1 MLKVLRNKKTA
12 RKIWL
17 GLAIIIIPAFT
28 LWGFSGAF
36 RSKEENPTLG
46 KLFGRN
52 ISTLEFKDAVDAV
65 RIQALMRFGD
75 KYQEMQQYL
84 NFETE
89 ALNRLILLH
98 EAKIRRI
105 KVSDKEVIDQIESY
119 PFFRTNGQFDAKNY
133 EQTLQYGFRI
143 QPRAFEEQ
151 VRQNMI
157 ISKLYKQITDEV
169 NLTEDQIK
177 EEYRKANKKISIYY
191 IVGIPAEFSKEI
203 PVTENDLADYYKNNP
218 AQFKEPLSLNMEYV
232 ALDDQQKAKNAIVL
246 IKKNEGL
253 EKIAKEYAV
262 PIKETGFFAQ
272 TDPIPGIGW
281 SPAISE
287 MVAKLKVRQY
297 AEPLAMDNKYYFMRL
312 KNRKEPNIP
321 QFEKIKSKVKDAF
334 IKEKSENTAK
344 ERINEALKLTKDP
357 NAKADFNVIAKKLGL
372 KTGSTDLF
380 QFDSYIEGIGAS
392 NKLWL
397 LSDKLKPEE
406 TSDII
411 DMPSG
416 HYIVKVKQSLDI
428 DDKKFNEEKNEFS
441 QKLLSQ
447 KKQEA
452 FSKFLEGLR
461 RKAQ

>member
-36 RSKEENPTLG
+36 RSKEENPTVG

-52 ISTLEFKDAVDAV
+52 ISSLEFKDAVDAV

-84 NFETE
+84 NFESE

-98 EAKIRRI
+98 EAKIRKIR
-105 KVSDKEVIDQIESY
+105 VSDKEVIDQIESY
-119 PFFRTNGQFDAKNY
+119 PFFRSKGQFDAKNY
-133 EQTLQYGFRI
+133 EQTLQYGFRVM
-143 QPRAFEEQ
+143 PRAFEEQ

-157 ISKLYKQITDEV
+157 ISKLYKQITDRV
-169 NLTEDQIK
+169 NLTEPQIK
-177 EEYRKANKKISIYY
+177 EEYRKANKKISVYY
-191 IVGIPAEFSKEI
+191 IAAVPAEFSKEI
-203 PVTENDLADYYKNNP
+203 PAAENDLADYYKNNTEL
-218 AQFKEPLSLNMEYV
+218 FKEPLSLNMEYV
-232 ALDDQQKAKNAIVL
+232 ALDDQLKAKNAVGL
-246 IKKNEGL
+246 IKKNDGL
-253 EKIAKEYAV
+253 EKIAKEYSV
-262 PIKETGFFAQ
+262 SVKETGFFAQ

-287 MVAKLKVRQY
+287 MVAKLKVGQY
-297 AEPLAMDNKYYFMRL
+297 ANPIVMDKKYYFMRL
-312 KNRKEPNIP
+312 KDRKEPNIP

-334 IKEKSENTAK
+334 IKERSEKIAK
-344 ERINEALKLTKDP
+344 ERIDEALKSTKDP
-357 NAKADFNVIAKKLGL
+357 NAKADFNAIAKKLGL
-372 KTGSTDLF
+372 KTGATDLF

-397 LSDKLKPEE
+397 TGEKLKPEE
-406 TSDII
+406 ISNII

-416 HYIVKVKQSLDI
+416 SYIVKVKQSLDV
-428 DDKKFNEEKNEFS
+428 DDKKFSDEKDEFS

-461 RKAQ
+461 KKAQ

>member
-157 ISKLYKQITDEV
+157 ISKLYKQITDGV

-177 EEYRKANKKISIYY
+177 EEYRKANKKISI
-191 IVGIPAEFSKEI
+191 
-203 PVTENDLADYYKNNP
+203 
-218 AQFKEPLSLNMEYV
+218 
-232 ALDDQQKAKNAIVL
+232 
-246 IKKNEGL
+246 
-253 EKIAKEYAV
+253 
-262 PIKETGFFAQ
+262 
-272 TDPIPGIGW
+272 
-281 SPAISE
+281 
-287 MVAKLKVRQY
+287 
-297 AEPLAMDNKYYFMRL
+297 
-312 KNRKEPNIP
+312 
-321 QFEKIKSKVKDAF
+321 
-334 IKEKSENTAK
+334 
-344 ERINEALKLTKDP
+344 
-357 NAKADFNVIAKKLGL
+357 
-372 KTGSTDLF
+372 
-380 QFDSYIEGIGAS
+380 
-392 NKLWL
+392 
-397 LSDKLKPEE
+397 
-406 TSDII
+406 
-411 DMPSG
+411 
-416 HYIVKVKQSLDI
+416 
-428 DDKKFNEEKNEFS
+428 
-441 QKLLSQ
+441 
-447 KKQEA
+447 
-452 FSKFLEGLR
+452 
-461 RKAQ
+461 

>member
-36 RSKEENPTLG
+36 RNKEENLPLG
-46 KLFGRN
+46 KLFGRT

-119 PFFRTNGQFDAKNY
+119 PFFRAKDQFDTKNY
-133 EQTLQYGFRI
+133 EQILHYGFRT
-143 QPRAFEEQ
+143 QARAFEEQ
-151 VRQNMI
+151 VRQNII
-157 ISKLYKQITDEV
+157 ISKLYKQITEGV

-177 EEYRKANKKISIYY
+177 EEYRKQNKKISAYY
-191 IVGIPAEFSKEI
+191 IASIPAEFSKEI
-203 PVTENDLADYYKNNP
+203 PATENDLTDYYKNNP
-218 AQFKEPLSLNMEYV
+218 VQFKEPLSLNIEYV
-232 ALDDQQKAKNAIVL
+232 ALDNQQKARNSAEL

-253 EKIAKEYAV
+253 EKIAKEYTV
-262 PIKETGFFAQ
+262 TVKETGFFAQ

-287 MVAKLKVRQY
+287 MVAKLKVGQY
-297 AEPLAMDNKYYFMRL
+297 ATPLAMDNKYYFMRL
-312 KNRKEPNIP
+312 KGRKEPNIP
-321 QFEKIKSKVKDAF
+321 EFEKIKTKIKDTF
-334 IKEKSENTAK
+334 IKEKSEKAAK
-344 ERINEALKLTKDP
+344 ERIDEALKLTKDS
-357 NAKADFNVIAKKLGL
+357 NAKADLNVIAKKLGL

-380 QFDSYIEGIGAS
+380 QFNSYIEGIGAS

-397 LSDKLKPEE
+397 SGEKLKPEE

-416 HYIVKVKQSLDI
+416 YYIIKVKQSLEI
-428 DDKKFNEEKNEFS
+428 DDKKFAEEKSEFS

-461 RKAQ
+461 KKAQ